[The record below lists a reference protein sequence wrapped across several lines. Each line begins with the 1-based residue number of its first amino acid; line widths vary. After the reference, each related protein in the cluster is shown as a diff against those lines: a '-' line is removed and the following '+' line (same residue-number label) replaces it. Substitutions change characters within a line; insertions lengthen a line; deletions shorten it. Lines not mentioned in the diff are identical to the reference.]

1 MIFSKACEYGIRAS
15 VYVAQ
20 QSLSQKRSSLKDI
33 SREIDS
39 PEAFTAK
46 ILQMLVRNEI
56 INSVQ
61 GATGGFEVE
70 FKKAKKI
77 KLLDIVIA
85 IDGGVNDKT
94 CVLGLKKCSEVKPCP
109 VHNKY
114 KHIKKDLI
122 EMIETTSLAEMSMSV
137 ENGLSCLKI

>member
-15 VYVAQ
+15 VYIAQ
-20 QSLSQKRSSLKDI
+20 QSLNQKRSSLKDI

-46 ILQMLVRNEI
+46 ILQLLVRNEI
-56 INSVQ
+56 ISSVQ
-61 GATGGFEVE
+61 GSTGGFEVE
-70 FKKAKKI
+70 LKKAKKI

-94 CVLGLKKCSEVKPCP
+94 CVLGLKKCSETKPCP

-114 KHIKKDLI
+114 KHIKKDLMA
-122 EMIETTSLAEMSMSV
+122 MIETTSLAEMSMSV